1 MHTRTKLAQ
10 KRRSKHEKFMREMW
24 EDINGD
30 ETRAYAAI
38 VFAKRFGYKV
48 PTAREIINQ
57 FHFEETKR
65 LHKLKTPRIEELADG
80 TVVHFYQSKLNYPI

>member
-1 MHTRTKLAQ
+1 MDTRTKLAQ
-10 KRRSKHEKFMREMW
+10 KRRAKHEKFMREMW
-24 EDINGD
+24 EDINRD

-48 PTAREIINQ
+48 ASAREIINR

-65 LHKLKTPRIEELADG
+65 LHKLKTPRIEVLEDG
-80 TVVHFYQSKLNYPI
+80 TVVHFYQSKINF